1 MSLTPHPER
10 ELRAAFKSC
19 GRAKGE
25 VEIKNQAQI
34 VRVPLGRA
42 NAYFVISGQQAL
54 LIDTGI
60 RGNERKIVQALEN
73 LSLSPSNIRLIILT
87 HTHYDHCGSLKALK
101 DMTGARIVVHHKEA
115 ACLREGYGGFPK
127 GTTWLTRGIS
137 LIGRSIGK
145 RIGGYESVSPDI
157 TISGRFDLDE
167 YITPAYI
174 LPTPGHTLG
183 SISIIILDSHAIVGD
198 TLFNVFRKGVFP
210 PFADDH
216 EELLRSWR
224 ALCDTGCRYFYPGH
238 GNPFGIDKL
247 MESLENAERG
257 RMEYKET

>member
-1 MSLTPHPER
+1 VRKIIPENK
-10 ELRAAFKSC
+10 LRTALRSC

-101 DMTGARIVVHHKEA
+101 DTTEARVVVHHKEA
-115 ACLREGYGGFPK
+115 TCLKQGYGGFPK
-127 GTTWLTRGIS
+127 GTTWLTKAIS

-145 RIGGYESVSPDI
+145 RIGGYGSVSPDI
-157 TISGRFDLDE
+157 TISGRFELDE
-167 YITPAYI
+167 YATYGYI

-183 SISIIILDSHAIVGD
+183 SISVIILDSHAIVGD

-210 PFADDH
+210 PFADDQ

-224 ALCDTGCRYFYPGH
+224 ALCDTGCKYFYPGH
-238 GNPFGIDKL
+238 GNPFERDKL
-247 MESLENAERG
+247 MASLAKAEGSRKK
-257 RMEYKET
+257 YKET